1 MEILSPAQYEE
12 YERFVKSHPNGNFT
26 QSARRPKVK
35 DNWKSEI
42 VVYRG
47 EDGAIRGG
55 MLLLYPGL
63 VTDIIGLAIIIALS
77 FVARSIRS
85 RHAAI

>member
-1 MEILSPAQYEE
+1 MVIFENSL
-12 YERFVKSHPNGNFT
+12 V
-26 QSARRPKVK
+26 
-35 DNWKSEI
+35 
-42 VVYRG
+42 
-47 EDGAIRGG
+47 GG
-55 MLLLYPGL
+55 LLLLYPGL